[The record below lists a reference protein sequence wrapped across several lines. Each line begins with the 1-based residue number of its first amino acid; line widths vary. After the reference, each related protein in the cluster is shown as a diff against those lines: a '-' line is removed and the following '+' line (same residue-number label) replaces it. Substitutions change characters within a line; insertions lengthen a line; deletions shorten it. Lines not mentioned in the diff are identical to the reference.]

1 MNSFNEKEK
10 SLTKIMFHS
19 RKQLSKTEKEKRT
32 IFPVEKEKF
41 KKKQYMAPQSSSFG
55 LVYYVDKDKNLT
67 QNKLSSEGTFPIQKI
82 SLFNCYS
89 VRIIIILKKIHRG
102 RISRVTFDFFGGRFL
117 ASNQLKWQFSS
128 QSVMCCLTRITD

>member
-1 MNSFNEKEK
+1 MKKKK

-19 RKQLSKTEKEKRT
+19 RKQLSKNEKERT
-32 IFPVEKEKF
+32 IFPVEKDF
-41 KKKQYMAPQSSSFG
+41 FLKKQYMAPQSSSFG

-82 SLFNCYS
+82 SFFNCYS

-102 RISRVTFDFFGGRFL
+102 RISRVTSDFSGGRFL

>member
-1 MNSFNEKEK
+1 MKKKK

-19 RKQLSKTEKEKRT
+19 RKQLNKNEKKKEQFFIYKKRKNQ
-32 IFPVEKEKF
+32 E
-41 KKKQYMAPQSSSFG
+41 KKQYMAPQSSSFG

-82 SLFNCYS
+82 SFFNCYS
-89 VRIIIILKKIHRG
+89 VRVIIILKKIYRG
-102 RISRVTFDFFGGRFL
+102 RISRVTFDFSGGRFL
-117 ASNQLKWQFSS
+117 ASNWLKWQFSS